1 MEHVK
6 KTAQSHMVRSCV
18 LVFGL
23 VVFMNCF
30 GFPFYNLNK
39 GWPLSITIM
48 HALST
53 PAFAVFTGGSLA
65 ALFPRKPLGFIVLLS
80 FALTCMGLVC
90 RFFLEFGEVSNTYNF
105 TLPNLALHMFVFTG
119 VSSGTWL
126 RAVKQSRN

>member
-6 KTAQSHMVRSCV
+6 KTAQSHMVRSCA

-23 VVFMNCF
+23 AVFMNCF

-39 GWPLSITIM
+39 VWPLSITIM
-48 HALST
+48 YALSI

-65 ALFPRKPLGFIVLLS
+65 ALFPGKRLGFIVLLS
-80 FALTCMGLVC
+80 LALTCMGLVC

-126 RAVKQSRN
+126 RTVKQNRN